1 MAGRVERGGFMLP
14 NAEQEDSLFLRALI
28 SVVSGDTAVPTLDVA
43 ETKPDGAAAP
53 AFSCASRCGVDG
65 CPGCELFG
73 AAATTGSS
81 NDSEDEEGEPTNH
94 VTVTGGVGKRRRR
107 RRARVSQYRGVRRRP
122 WGKWAAEI
130 RDPHR
135 AVRKWL
141 GTFSTPE
148 EAARAYDV
156 AAVEFRGQRAKLNFP
171 ADAAATASS
180 SSPAV
185 SASVQ
190 PLPMPVI
197 LRENCG
203 SNAASPVPAAGQHG
217 MPPVAKDQEIWD
229 GLNEIMMLD
238 DGSFWRVP

>member
-1 MAGRVERGGFMLP
+1 MAPRLERGGFMLP
-14 NAEQEDSLFLRALI
+14 NDEQEDSLFLRSLI
-28 SVVSGDTAVPTLDVA
+28 SVLSGDTDVPTLDMA
-43 ETKPDGAAAP
+43 ETKPDVAAAPPAP

-65 CPGCELFG
+65 CPGCE
-73 AAATTGSS
+73 
-81 NDSEDEEGEPTNH
+81 NEDEKGESTNH
-94 VTVTGGVGKRRRR
+94 VTVTGGVGKRSSSR

-130 RDPHR
+130 RDPRR

-141 GTFSTPE
+141 GTFNTPE

-171 ADAAATASS
+171 AGASS
-180 SSPAV
+180 AAV

-190 PLPMPVI
+190 PLPLPEI

-217 MPPVAKDQEIWD
+217 MPPVPKDQEIWD

-238 DGSFWRVP
+238 DGSFWRMP

>member
-1 MAGRVERGGFMLP
+1 MAGRLERGGFMLP

-81 NDSEDEEGEPTNH
+81 NDSEDEEGEPTNR

-130 RDPHR
+130 RDPRR

-141 GTFSTPE
+141 GTFNTPE

-171 ADAAATASS
+171 AGASS
-180 SSPAV
+180 AAV

-190 PLPMPVI
+190 PLPLPEI

-217 MPPVAKDQEIWD
+217 MPPVPKDQEIWD

-238 DGSFWRVP
+238 DGSFWRMP